1 MCEIK
6 GNKLSIKFFCLLF
19 DYYMLSNI
27 VLFIKKKEISRD
39 ISFFTNP

>member
-27 VLFIKKKEISRD
+27 VLLIKKGDISRYLL
-39 ISFFTNP
+39 FH